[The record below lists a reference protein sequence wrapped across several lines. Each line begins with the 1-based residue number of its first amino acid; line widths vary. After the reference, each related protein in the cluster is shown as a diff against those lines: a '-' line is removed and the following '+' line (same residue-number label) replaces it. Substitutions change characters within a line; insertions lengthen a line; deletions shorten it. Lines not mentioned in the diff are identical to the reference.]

1 MEVNFV
7 LKGNLMTFHIC
18 TSVQCTVYSVQ
29 YSVLE
34 DCEVI
39 FLSEVEKNGIID

>member
-18 TSVQCTVYSVQ
+18 TSVQCTVYSV
-29 YSVLE
+29 LE
-34 DCEVI
+34 GCEVI